1 MPGFVDEAQVHVR
14 AGNGG
19 AGAVSFRRE
28 PYVSKGG
35 PDGGDGGP
43 GGHVFL
49 EASNQVVSLLG
60 FAEHPYRRAT
70 DGTHGSGKRRH
81 GRRGTDL
88 VVKVPE
94 GTLVTAL
101 DGDVLAD
108 LVTTGDQ
115 FLAAEGGRGGRGNA
129 RFLTN
134 HLRAP
139 AFAEQGEVGEERWLD
154 LQLELMADVALVGF
168 PNAGKSTL
176 VSSVSAARPKI
187 AAYPFT
193 TLVPHLGVVHV
204 GRSTGVPGGSGSS
217 VVSQFVIADI
227 PGLVEGA
234 ADGKGLGHRFLRH
247 VERARVLVVLVDL
260 AELEDLGPAEGRHPS
275 NQLAALLHELERY
288 RPELLDRPRIVVGSR
303 ADLRSAGERP
313 PLASY
318 GGDLEISAVTG
329 EGVKGLVGR
338 CMEIVS
344 TARQATPLPRTSPVI
359 HRPASGA
366 LAVERAGDGWTVVGR
381 EALRAVAVSNL
392 NDSDALA
399 HVHRRLKRIGV
410 DRALLRAGVK
420 DGDLVRIGG
429 LEFSYERDW

>member
-1 MPGFVDEAQVHVR
+1 MPGFVDEAQVHVK

-28 PYVSKGG
+28 AYVSKGG

-60 FAEHPYRRAT
+60 FAEHPHRRAG

-88 VVKVPE
+88 VVPVPE

-108 LVTTGDQ
+108 LVVSGDQ
-115 FLAAEGGRGGRGNA
+115 FLVAEGGRGGRGNS

-134 HLRAP
+134 RLRAP

-154 LQLELMADVALVGF
+154 LELELMADVALVGF

-176 VSSVSAARPKI
+176 VARVSAARPKI

-193 TLVPHLGVVHV
+193 TLEPQLGVVYL
-204 GRSTGVPGGSGSS
+204 GRSPGFRDSSGSS
-217 VVSQFVIADI
+217 VPSQFVIADI

-234 ADGKGLGHRFLRH
+234 ADGRGLGHRFLRH
-247 VERARVLVVLVDL
+247 LQRARVLVVLVDL

-275 NQLAALLHELERY
+275 SQLGALLHELERY
-288 RPELLDRPRIVVGSR
+288 RPELLDRPRLVVGSR
-303 ADLRSAGERP
+303 ADLRRPGERP

-318 GGDLEISAVTG
+318 GGDLEVSAVTG
-329 EGVKGLVGR
+329 EGVHELVGR
-338 CMEIVS
+338 CMQIVS
-344 TARQATPLPRTSPVI
+344 AARRETPQPRSSPVI
-359 HRPASGA
+359 HRPASEG
-366 LAVERAGDGWTVVGR
+366 VTIDRAGGTWVVAGK
-381 EALRAVAVSNL
+381 EALRAVAVSDL
-392 NDSDALA
+392 NDPDALA

-410 DRALLRAGVK
+410 DRALLRAGAK
-420 DGDLVRIGG
+420 DGDPVRVGRM
-429 LEFSYERDW
+429 EFSYERDW

>member
-1 MPGFVDEAQVHVR
+1 LAGFVDEAQVHVK

-43 GGHVFL
+43 GGHLFL

-60 FAEHPYRRAT
+60 FAEHPHRRAG

-88 VVKVPE
+88 VVPVPE
-94 GTLVTAL
+94 GTVVRAL
-101 DGDVLAD
+101 DGDILAD
-108 LVTTGDQ
+108 LVVTGDR
-115 FLAAEGGRGGRGNA
+115 FLAAEGGRGGRGNS

-154 LQLELMADVALVGF
+154 LELELMADVALVGF

-176 VSSVSAARPKI
+176 VSRVSAARPKI

-193 TLVPHLGVVHV
+193 TLEPHLGVVHF
-204 GRSTGVPGGSGSS
+204 GREPGVPGTSGSA
-217 VVSQFVIADI
+217 VPSQFVIADI

-260 AELEDLGPAEGRHPS
+260 AELEDLGPAEGRPPAD
-275 NQLAALLHELERY
+275 QLGALLHELEQY
-288 RPELLDRPRIVVGSR
+288 RPELLDRPRLVVGSR
-303 ADLRSAGERP
+303 ADLRLVGERP
-313 PLASY
+313 PLATY
-318 GGDLEISAVTG
+318 GGDVEISAVTG
-329 EGVKGLVGR
+329 EGVTELVGR
-338 CMEIVS
+338 CMEIVAA
-344 TARQATPLPRTSPVI
+344 ARQATPAARTSPVI
-359 HRPASGA
+359 HRPASEGVT
-366 LAVERAGDGWTVVGR
+366 VERMSGTWVVTGK

-392 NDSDALA
+392 GDPDALH
-399 HVHRRLKRIGV
+399 HVQRRLKRIGV
-410 DRALLRAGVK
+410 DKALVRAGVQ
-420 DGDLVRIGG
+420 DGDPVKIGAM
-429 LEFSYERDW
+429 EFSYERDW